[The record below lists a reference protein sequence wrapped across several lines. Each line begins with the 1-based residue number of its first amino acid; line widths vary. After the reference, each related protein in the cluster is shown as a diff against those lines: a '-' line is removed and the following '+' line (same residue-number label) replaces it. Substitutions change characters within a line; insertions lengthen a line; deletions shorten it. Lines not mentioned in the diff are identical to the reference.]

1 MRLFLA
7 LAALWSGMTFAVEP
21 NRTDPIQ
28 VSDENMAEARMFSVQ
43 VEAGQLKEKTN
54 TALDAMIRYAVWKL
68 NQKGH
73 TKQAKKLLTEWEGR
87 WHSVLLQ
94 RDLGDHRPMS
104 KWLAE
109 KYAMLEFTLGKDL
122 CHMLRLDDI
131 KTVNYTLP
139 VVFKCVDSVD
149 EREYSKHFI
158 PLCGV
163 AAYWGSL
170 AACTGLTFGTGF
182 FFCGP
187 IAMSV
192 EWMTEN
198 IFAPKINPGAWKRA
212 CRPGIR
218 DAGIVLPEYIPM
230 YQSESLVSDS
240 YDIEYQ

>member
-1 MRLFLA
+1 MRFF
-7 LAALWSGMTFAVEP
+7 LAALVLWSGLAFSVEP
-21 NRTDPIQ
+21 NRTDAIH
-28 VSDENMAEARMFSVQ
+28 VSNDNMAEARAFSAQ
-43 VEAGQLKEKTN
+43 VERGQLKEKTN
-54 TALDAMIRYAVWKL
+54 VALDAMVRFAAWKL

-73 TKQAKKLLTEWEGR
+73 PKESKRLLSEWEGR
-87 WHSVLLQ
+87 WSVVLLS

-104 KWLAE
+104 KWLAD

-131 KTVNYTLP
+131 KTVNYALP
-139 VVFKCVDSVD
+139 VVFKCVDNVD

-163 AAYWGSL
+163 VAYWGSL

-192 EWMTEN
+192 EWLTEN
-198 IFAPKINPGAWKRA
+198 VFAPKINGSAWKRA
-212 CRPGIR
+212 CRPGR
-218 DAGIVLPEYIPM
+218 EDGLVLPEFIPM
-230 YQSESLVSDS
+230 YQTDRSVSDS
-240 YDIEYQ
+240 YEIDYQ